1 MQAMADKTARKAG
14 LVYVSDSE
22 PGWRRRRRGTR
33 FDYLDRR
40 GKRIANVR
48 ELARIRALAIP
59 PAYED
64 VWICPLRR
72 GHIQATARDARGRK
86 QYRYHAD
93 WRAQRDEVKFQRS
106 LDFAAR
112 LPSLRR
118 RVAQDLR
125 ERGAVRARVLAAV
138 VRLLDRARLRV
149 GNESYAKANGSFG
162 ASTLRSRHVRV
173 RGARVHLAFRGK
185 SRQAQVVTLED
196 AALARLI
203 RRCQDLPGQH
213 LFQYLDAGRRRRVT
227 SGDVNAYIRAVM
239 GEDYTAKD
247 FRTWAASVRVAESLF
262 GDDEPVDAARLQQ
275 AIAAAAADLGNTP
288 AVCRRMYVHPAVLAA
303 ADPATLALGRKAHGR
318 IRRAHAGL
326 SRGER
331 VLLSY
336 LKAVRR
342 RGGA

>member
-1 MQAMADKTARKAG
+1 MTDKTARKAG

-22 PGWRRRRRGTR
+22 PGWQRRRRGSR
-33 FDYLDRR
+33 FDYVDRR
-40 GKRIANVR
+40 GRRIVNPR

-64 VWICPLRR
+64 VWICPHRR

-93 WRAQRDEVKFQRS
+93 WRARRDEVKFQRS

-112 LPSLRR
+112 LPALRR

-125 ERGAVRARVLAAV
+125 ERGAVRERVLAAV

-149 GNESYAKANGSFG
+149 GNESYARDNGSYG
-162 ASTLRSRHVRV
+162 ASTLRTRHVRV
-173 RGARVHLAFRGK
+173 RGDRIRLAFRGK
-185 SRQAQVVTLED
+185 SKQAQVLDFED

-213 LFQYLDAGRRRRVT
+213 LFQYLDAGRRKRVS

-247 FRTWAASVRVAESLF
+247 FRTWSASVRVAEALF
-262 GDDEPVDAARLQQ
+262 AGDGPVNAAVLQQ
-275 AIAAAAADLGNTP
+275 AVVAAAADLGNTP
-288 AVCRRMYVHPAVLAA
+288 AVCRRMYVHPALLAA
-303 ADPATLALGRKAHGR
+303 TDPALHTLGRKAQAR
-318 IRRAHAGL
+318 LQRAHAGL
-326 SRGER
+326 SRSER